1 MGLWVV
7 KELDRTRFDR
17 SNVLV
22 RQRILNQM
30 LLLNQV
36 VLVFSLLVQ
45 QWVRVT
51 VLSRVVL
58 LEFDP
63 CAEFR
68 TQEVLRTDPS

>member
-1 MGLWVV
+1 MGLRVV
-7 KELDRTRFDR
+7 KELDRTRLNR

-22 RQRILNQM
+22 RKRILNQM

-45 QWVRVT
+45 QWVRLT

-58 LEFDP
+58 LEFDSSS
-63 CAEFR
+63 EFR
-68 TQEVLRTDPS
+68 TQEVLRADPS

>member
-17 SNVLV
+17 SNILV

-63 CAEFR
+63 CAELR